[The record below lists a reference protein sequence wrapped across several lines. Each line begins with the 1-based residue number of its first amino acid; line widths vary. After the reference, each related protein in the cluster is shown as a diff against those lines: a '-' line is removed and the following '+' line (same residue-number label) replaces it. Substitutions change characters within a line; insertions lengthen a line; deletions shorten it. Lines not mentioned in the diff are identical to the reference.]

1 MRAKWHLTAGGIMG
15 ENDIVPS
22 EQATGSIQTG
32 TQLLSD
38 VISKAKTQT
47 EELFTAVE
55 SVRQKAEEHLKATE
69 ASRKKADDDAS
80 YAYQAKVNTEEHAKA
95 TALFKG
101 QAEADVNS
109 ISTNKKN
116 AEESFAVITRV
127 KADIEVDSKA
137 INENRKAVDQASQEI
152 VKAAQTGVAY
162 LQEIEASRAAC
173 ESASEKAIEAQKASE
188 EARADSQTAR
198 ESTAKLSTDAKT
210 HVAQILD
217 HVKTS
222 TQRTGEIEDLLT
234 DAQKNEAGL
243 SAVLEHLAK
252 SDEIAVAH
260 EARVAKLAGEL
271 ESLIKK
277 AESLLPGFTSAGLAS
292 AFCTQRNRFAAPQK
306 RWLRTFIVCMV
317 LLAIVSLPSFLAA
330 IFPSIRI
337 AMTGA
342 TGIPSWSETVHGFV
356 MRLPILVPLVWLAIY
371 AGRNYMLSL
380 RLEEDY
386 AYKEAISTA
395 FEGYKR
401 EMKDIAAG
409 DADHP
414 TPVTKLCVNILT
426 ALADRPGR
434 IYDHHNKDITL
445 ANEAADILARA
456 NELGQ
461 KQTRTQ

>member
-1 MRAKWHLTAGGIMG
+1 MG
-15 ENDIVPS
+15 TNETMPS
-22 EQATGSIQTG
+22 EQTTGR
-32 TQLLSD
+32 
-38 VISKAKTQT
+38 TQT
-47 EELFTAVE
+47 DAQSFTELINKTRAQAEELLTAVDIF
-55 SVRQKAEEHLKATE
+55 RQKTEEQLKATE
-69 ASRKKADDDAS
+69 AARKKADDDAS
-80 YAYQAKVNTEEHAKA
+80 YAYQAKINTEEHAKA
-95 TALFKG
+95 TAVFKG
-101 QAEADVNS
+101 QAEADVNA

-116 AEESFAVITRV
+116 AEESFAVITRL
-127 KADIEVDSKA
+127 KADIDGDSKA
-137 INENRKAVDQASQEI
+137 INENRKTVDQASQEI
-152 VKAAQTGVAY
+152 VKASQSGATC
-162 LQEIEASRAAC
+162 LQEIEQARTSA
-173 ESASEKAIEAQKASE
+173 ESASKSAIDAQKASD
-188 EARADSQTAR
+188 EARANTETSQKTV
-198 ESTAKLSTDAKT
+198 AKLATDAQT
-210 HVAQILD
+210 HVSQIAE

-222 TQRTGEIEDLLT
+222 TQRAGEIENLLT
-234 DAQKNEAGL
+234 DAQKSETEL

-252 SDEIAVAH
+252 SDEIAVGH

-271 ESLIKK
+271 DLLIKK

-306 RWLRTFIVCMV
+306 RWLRTFIVCMI

-342 TGIPSWSETVHGFV
+342 TGIPSWSETLHGFV

-409 DADHP
+409 DATNP
-414 TPVTKLCVNILT
+414 TPITKLCVNILT

-434 IYDHHNKDITL
+434 IYDHNNKDITL

>member
-1 MRAKWHLTAGGIMG
+1 MG
-15 ENDIVPS
+15 ANDSLPS
-22 EQATGSIQTG
+22 EQDAVRIQADV
-32 TQLLSD
+32 QSLSD
-38 VISKAKTQT
+38 LITKSKSQT
-47 EELFTAVE
+47 EEHLAAVE
-55 SVRQKAEEHLKATE
+55 SFRQKAEEHLKATE

-95 TALFKG
+95 TAVFKG

-109 ISTNKKN
+109 ISTNKRN
-116 AEESFAVITRV
+116 AEESLAVITRV
-127 KADIEVDSKA
+127 KADIDGDNKA
-137 INENRKAVDQASQEI
+137 INDNRKTVDQTSQEI
-152 VKAAQTGVAY
+152 LKVAQTGTTC
-162 LQEIEASRAAC
+162 LREIEQART
-173 ESASEKAIEAQKASE
+173 ASELASKSAIDAQKASE
-188 EARADSQTAR
+188 EARANTETAQK
-198 ESTAKLSTDAKT
+198 TATKLAVETQT
-210 HVAQILD
+210 HVSQIVE

-222 TQRTGEIEDLLT
+222 TQRAGEIEDLLT
-234 DAQKNEAGL
+234 DAQKSETAL

-252 SDEIAVAH
+252 SDEIAVVH

-271 ESLIKK
+271 DLLIKK

-292 AFCTQRNRFAAPQK
+292 AFCTQRNRFAAPQR
-306 RWLRTFIVCMV
+306 RWLWTFIVCMI

-342 TGIPSWSETVHGFV
+342 TGIPSWSETLHGFV

-409 DADHP
+409 DATNP
-414 TPVTKLCVNILT
+414 TPITKLCVNILT

-434 IYDHHNKDITL
+434 IYDHNNKDITL

-456 NELGQ
+456 HELGQ